1 MKFVFCMVKFMM
13 SEDWSV
19 RMPEFREYITQF
31 DIQRN
36 TDFKKVFP
44 DMAGLLD
51 ETLDNSIETKL
62 GDKVDERTEK
72 ELADGGTI

>member
-1 MKFVFCMVKFMM
+1 
-13 SEDWSV
+13 
-19 RMPEFREYITQF
+19 
-31 DIQRN
+31 
-36 TDFKKVFP
+36 
-44 DMAGLLD
+44 MAGLLD